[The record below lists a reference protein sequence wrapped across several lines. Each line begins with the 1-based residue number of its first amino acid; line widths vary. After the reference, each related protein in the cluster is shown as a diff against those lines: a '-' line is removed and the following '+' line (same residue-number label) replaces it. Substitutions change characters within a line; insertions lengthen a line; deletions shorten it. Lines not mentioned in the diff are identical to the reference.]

1 MWIRYQPNMAATQD
15 IIHPTHASLV
25 QKNIDAI
32 NAITIPTGNGQ
43 AASLWK
49 LMESGEV
56 ADSETMKRAFGK
68 YDTLTSP
75 YIIPD
80 LLNLYENRL
89 PADVRNSDQETIVTY
104 LMAVLDLK
112 EIADFFGY

>member
-1 MWIRYQPNMAATQD
+1 MTATYD
-15 IIHPTHASLV
+15 IIHPTHSTLV
-25 QKNIDAI
+25 QEKIDAI
-32 NAITIPTGNGQ
+32 NAITIPTGRGQ
-43 AASLWK
+43 ASTLFK

-56 ADSETMKRAFGK
+56 ADPGTMKRAFGK

-75 YIIPD
+75 YTIQD

-89 PADVRNSDQETIVTY
+89 PADVRDSDQETIVTY
-104 LMAVLDLK
+104 LMATLSLK

>member
-1 MWIRYQPNMAATQD
+1 MTATQD
-15 IIHPTHASLV
+15 IIHPTHANVV
-25 QKNIDAI
+25 QEKIDAI

-43 AASLWK
+43 AASLFK

-56 ADSETMKRAFGK
+56 ADSATMKRAFGK

-80 LLNLYENRL
+80 LLDLYENRL
-89 PADVRNSDQETIVTY
+89 PADVRNSDEETIVTY
-104 LMAVLDLK
+104 LMATLSLK

>member
-1 MWIRYQPNMAATQD
+1 MAAKQD
-15 IIHPTHASLV
+15 IIHPTHAALV
-25 QKNIDAI
+25 QKKIDAI
-32 NAITIPTGNGQ
+32 NAITIPTGPGQ

-49 LMESGEV
+49 LMETGEV

-68 YDTLTSP
+68 YDILNSP

-80 LLNLYENRL
+80 LLNRYQNLL
-89 PADVRNSDQETIVTY
+89 PVSVRNMDNETIVTY
-104 LMAVLDLK
+104 LMAILSLK

>member
-1 MWIRYQPNMAATQD
+1 MTSCND
-15 IIHPTHASLV
+15 IIHPTHSNLV
-25 QKNIDAI
+25 KEKIDAI
-32 NAITIPTGNGQ
+32 NAITIPTGPGQ

-56 ADSETMKRAFGK
+56 VDSGTMKRAFGK
-68 YDTLTSP
+68 YDILTSP

-80 LLNLYENRL
+80 LLELYGNRL
-89 PADVRNSDQETIVTY
+89 PADIQTSSDETIVTY
-104 LMAVLDLK
+104 LMAVLSLK

>member
-1 MWIRYQPNMAATQD
+1 MTAT
-15 IIHPTHASLV
+15 HFSLV
-25 QKNIDAI
+25 QKKIDAI
-32 NAITIPTGNGQ
+32 NAITIPTGHGQ

-56 ADSETMKRAFGK
+56 ADSQTMKRAFGK
-68 YDTLTSP
+68 YDILTSP
-75 YIIPD
+75 DIIPD

-89 PADVRNSDQETIVTY
+89 PDDVRDSDDETIVSY
-104 LMAVLDLK
+104 LMATLSLK